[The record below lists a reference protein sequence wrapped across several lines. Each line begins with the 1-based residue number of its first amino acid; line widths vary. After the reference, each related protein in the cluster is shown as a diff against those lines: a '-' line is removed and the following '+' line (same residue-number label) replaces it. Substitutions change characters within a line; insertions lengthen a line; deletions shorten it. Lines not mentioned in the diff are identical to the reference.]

1 MLEAKAGQAM
11 SERRELYRSPNGDSW
26 FLGRADST
34 FIRWHL
40 ENKYDVDFE
49 RGLSVEQRAIGWM
62 VEDHL
67 YWALVDVRWSDDANF
82 AKGPRNF
89 SKKSL
94 PPCVRS

>member
-1 MLEAKAGQAM
+1 MVLQ
-11 SERRELYRSPNGDSW
+11 RREPGVANCVDGERI
-26 FLGRADST
+26 ADST

-40 ENKYDVDFE
+40 ENEYDVDFE

>member
-1 MLEAKAGQAM
+1 LVLQ
-11 SERRELYRSPNGDSW
+11 RREPGVANSVDGERI
-26 FLGRADST
+26 ADST

>member
-1 MLEAKAGQAM
+1 MVTPGSSGVPIQPSFAGI
-11 SERRELYRSPNGDSW
+11 W
-26 FLGRADST
+26 K
-34 FIRWHL
+34 
-40 ENKYDVDFE
+40 NKYDVDFE